1 MIALCTLFNVNY
13 LDKGLVLYDSLEKV
27 SNDFILY
34 VLAMDEKC
42 YEILC
47 AINHKHLVPI
57 RFRDFE
63 NNDLR
68 TAKQNRSIGE
78 FCWTCSSSLIEYVL
92 DTYKPDSCTYVDA
105 DMCFYDDPKQI
116 VDEMYEKGA
125 SALVTSH
132 RFNRHER
139 AKEATVGKYCV
150 EFNTFR
156 NDRRGRNLLK
166 VWIDQC
172 LNCCKCIEDG
182 KHWGDQKY
190 IDKWP
195 IQFDYVIETSYIGA
209 GVAPWNINQYK
220 IAEIK
225 DGKCILSRLRDT
237 QSLIFYHFEGLRYLD
252 RKTVDIRVYNTWG
265 VEDRLVK
272 YLYEDYLK
280 KIDQKKDFLISTYGI
295 DVIIKS
301 HPAVSLSKQ
310 SLSQRMINVIKNL
323 INISYIVKV
332 SIPSRLNKNK
342 NIIKI

>member
-57 RFRDFE
+57 RFHDFE
-63 NNDLR
+63 NDDLR
-68 TAKQNRSIGE
+68 TARQNRSMGE

-92 DTYKPDSCTYVDA
+92 DTYKHDSCTYVDA
-105 DMCFYDDPKQI
+105 DLYFYEDPKQI

-132 RFNRHER
+132 RFNKHER
-139 AKEATVGKYCV
+139 KKEAIVGKYCV

-156 NDRRGRNLLK
+156 NDKRGRNLLR

-172 LNCCKCIEDG
+172 LCCCKCVDDG
-182 KHWGDQKY
+182 MHWGDQKY
-190 IDKWP
+190 IDEWP
-195 IQFDYVIETSYIGA
+195 KKYDYVIETSKIGA

-220 IAEIK
+220 IHEI
-225 DGKCILSRLRDT
+225 DGEKIKIIRSGQIQPLY
-237 QSLIFYHFEGLRYLD
+237 FYHFEGLRYIDKKLID
-252 RKTVDIRVYNTWG
+252 TRAYNTWG
-265 VEDRLVK
+265 VEDRFVK
-272 YLYEDYLK
+272 LLYINYLK
-280 KIDQKKDFLISTYGI
+280 RIDEKKTILKSLYNVDI
-295 DVIIKS
+295 IIKS
-301 HPAVSLSKQ
+301 HPAVSLEKQ
-310 SLSQRMINVIKNL
+310 TIKNRL
-323 INISYIVKV
+323 YSIIKNVLNISYMLNV
-332 SIPSRLNKNK
+332 SIPSRLNNKKNL
-342 NIIKI
+342 IKI